1 MSGFFL
7 AIGAYFLIALETILD
22 KFLLTSKRVSHPANY
37 AFYSGVMS
45 FFALAFFYWGFHIIL
60 AERIVFY
67 LIPGIIFTYG
77 ILFLFFAIEKNEA
90 SQVIP
95 LVGAV
100 IPIIIFFIFVFF
112 LKEKLNIVE
121 ITGVIFLIAGGF
133 WLSFNMRKNV
143 KGKFFDGFYSSILS
157 GLFLAVAFSCFKQ
170 LYNQD
175 NFINVYIWTRL
186 GVMLGALSLLF
197 VPAWRRKIFQ
207 SFSNFKK
214 PSEKN
219 RNSGVLFVATKA
231 LGGLGSILKEK
242 ATSLGSIIIVNSLI
256 SIEYVFIF
264 VLGIVFS
271 FYFPMV
277 FQEKKD
283 VKNAFQKL
291 TAIALITIG
300 IILVSG
306 LN

>member
-1 MSGFFL
+1 MSGIFL

-22 KFLLTSKRVSHPANY
+22 KFLLTSKRISHPVNY

-45 FFALAFFYWGFHIIL
+45 FLALAFFYWGFHPIL
-60 AERIVFY
+60 AEKIIFY
-67 LIPGIIFTYG
+67 LVPGIIFTYG

-100 IPIIIFFIFVFF
+100 IPIIIFFISIFF
-112 LKEKLNIVE
+112 FKEKLNASE
-121 ITGVIFLIAGGF
+121 IAGVIFLIAGGL

-143 KGKFFDGFYSSILS
+143 KRKFFDGFYISILS
-157 GLFLAVAFSCFKQ
+157 GLFLAVAFTCFKQ

-175 NFINVYIWTRL
+175 NFLNVYVWTRI

-197 VPAWRRKIFQ
+197 PLNWRKKIFQ
-207 SFSNFKK
+207 SFSNLKK

-219 RNSGVLFVATKA
+219 TNSGIIFVATKA
-231 LGGLGSILKEK
+231 LGGLGSVLKEK
-242 ATSLGSIIIVNSLI
+242 ATALGSVVVINSLI

-264 VLGIVFS
+264 VLGIILS
-271 FYFPMV
+271 FYFPMI

-306 LN
+306 L